1 MRRTWRH
8 CMRYLTTGTVL
19 TTSTGWLLN
28 AKIRLRVLLSDRE
41 FSSNVFPTATHLK
54 VFHHE
59 LSAATRLM
67 RSLRLDDANSADN
80 HAERRGGRTAHQG
93 YVSATL
99 PVGCGHAPATP
110 ALMRSPRSPAGPTQ
124 LRKHA
129 RFRLPPRVGWRRS
142 RLGWS
147 TLSHSRQTSRC

>member
-1 MRRTWRH
+1 M
-8 CMRYLTTGTVL
+8 
-19 TTSTGWLLN
+19 SIDWLLN
-28 AKIRLRVLLSDRE
+28 AKIRLRVLLSDRK
-41 FSSNVFPTATHLK
+41 FSSSVFPTATHLK

-59 LSAATRLM
+59 LSAATRLL

-80 HAERRGGRTAHQG
+80 HAERPGGCAAHQG

-99 PVGCGHAPATP
+99 HGGCGHAPATP
-110 ALMRSPRSPAGPTQ
+110 ALMRSPADPEQ

-129 RFRLPPRVGWRRS
+129 RFRLPPRVGWHRS

-147 TLSHSRQTSRC
+147 TLSHLRQTSCC